1 MNRYLGSLLTGIVT
15 DENDKY
21 FFVQK
26 DGLAYRLDRG
36 QAERVQ
42 IGDTVRG
49 FVYENSHKHLCMTLD
64 LPAIRQGRYGWAE
77 VISIKPD
84 LGVFLDI
91 GLPDKDIVL
100 SLDDLPQEKQLWPK
114 KGAKLFVRLDV
125 DKKDRIWAKL
135 ADDQVFQQI
144 SKRLSPHTSTWNN
157 KTVKARVYR
166 CKFVGTY
173 LLTEDYYQAFIHE
186 SERYEEPSLG
196 EEVSARV
203 IGVGQHG
210 NLNLSLKPQ
219 AYQVIGEDA
228 QMIQAILERQ
238 PDHFLPYND
247 KSRPEDIRQFFN
259 LSKAQF
265 KRALGHLMK
274 AGRLRQDP
282 TGIYLVNK
290 GDEN

>member
-1 MNRYLGSLLTGIVT
+1 MNKYLGSLVTGIVT
-15 DENDKY
+15 DENDKH

-26 DGLAYRLDRG
+26 DGLSYRLDRD
-36 QAERVQ
+36 QAGSLKM
-42 IGDTVRG
+42 GDSIRG
-49 FVYENSHKHLCMTLD
+49 FVYENSHKQLCMTLD
-64 LPAIRQGRYGWAE
+64 LPDVRQDRYGWGE
-77 VISIKPD
+77 VTSVKQD
-84 LGVFLDI
+84 LGVFLAI
-91 GLPDKDIVL
+91 GLPDKDMVL
-100 SLDDLPQEKQLWPK
+100 SLDDLPQEKHLWPK
-114 KGAKLFVRLDV
+114 KGSKLFVRLEV
-125 DKKDRIWAKL
+125 DKKDRVWAKL

-186 SERYEEPSLG
+186 SERYEEPALG
-196 EEVSARV
+196 EEVTARV

-219 AYQVIGEDA
+219 AYQVINEDA

-247 KSRPEDIRQFFN
+247 KSRPEDIRKFFN

-274 AGRLRQDP
+274 EGILRQDQA
-282 TGIYLVNK
+282 GIYLVNK
-290 GDEN
+290 GDED